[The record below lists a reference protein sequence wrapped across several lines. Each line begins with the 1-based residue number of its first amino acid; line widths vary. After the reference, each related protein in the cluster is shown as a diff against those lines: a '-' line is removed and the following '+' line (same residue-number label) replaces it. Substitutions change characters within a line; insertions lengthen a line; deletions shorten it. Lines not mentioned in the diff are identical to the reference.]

1 MSDSFTAKK
10 DKKDFNHTGVLKYIQ
25 NETKHDNHEHF
36 YGNALDKAF
45 YEMYVLE
52 AWTVKYFFYYI
63 IFFTQFNKIS
73 NFISRNSK
81 QHYYTYIV

>member
-10 DKKDFNHTGVLKYIQ
+10 DKKDFNHTSVLKYIQ

-52 AWTVKYFFYYI
+52 A
-63 IFFTQFNKIS
+63 
-73 NFISRNSK
+73 
-81 QHYYTYIV
+81 